1 MFIKVGLRGTERMR
15 IMYEAINIAASGL
28 KNQQRR
34 LDTIADNIA
43 NINTVG
49 FKGSRLDF
57 KDALYTAGNVPG
69 PPYTPDGNQQK
80 GHGLMVSSITRDFSE
95 GSLVSTGNNL
105 DIAIIGDAFFEL
117 EDTMGNACYR
127 RGGNLY
133 DSAIG
138 DRRYLVDSDGNF
150 VRNTGG
156 VRVIIPEGTTKIEVD
171 ERGTMTFFSGE
182 TPLMTDQLGIYK
194 FQNKSGLMSAGG
206 GKFRATEA
214 SGEAEPTTDATVK
227 QGYLEN
233 SNVNLAEE
241 MTRLIRAQRAFSL
254 AGRALSTADQMEGL
268 ANNMK
273 R

>member
-1 MFIKVGLRGTERMR
+1 
-15 IMYEAINIAASGL
+15 MYEAIGIAASGL

-49 FKGSRLDF
+49 FKSSRLDF

-69 PPYTPDGNQQK
+69 PPYSPDGNQQK
-80 GHGLMVSSITRDFSE
+80 GHGLMVSSVTKDFSD
-95 GSLVSTGNNL
+95 GSLVSTGNYL
-105 DIAIIGDAFFEL
+105 DFAIIGDGFFEL
-117 EDTMGNACYR
+117 EDTAGDICYR
-127 RGGNLY
+127 RGGNFY
-133 DSAIG
+133 VSIVG
-138 DRRYLVDSDGNF
+138 NRRYLVDSDGCF
-150 VRNTGG
+150 IRNTGG
-156 VRVIIPEGTTKIEVD
+156 VRVSVPEGTTRIEV
-171 ERGTMTFFSGE
+171 EENGFMTFFSGD

-194 FQNKSGLMSAGG
+194 FQNNSGLMSAGG
-206 GKFRATEA
+206 GKYRATEA
-214 SGEAEPTTDATVK
+214 SGEAETASDAKIK

-241 MTRLIRAQRAFSL
+241 MTRLIRAQRAFTL

>member
-1 MFIKVGLRGTERMR
+1 
-15 IMYEAINIAASGL
+15 MYEAISIAASGL

-34 LDTIADNIA
+34 LDTISDNVA
-43 NINTVG
+43 NINTAG

-69 PPYTPDGNQQK
+69 PPYTPAGNQQK
-80 GHGLMVSSITRDFSE
+80 GHGLMISSVTKDFSD

-105 DIAIIGDAFFEL
+105 DFAIIGDGFFEL
-117 EDTMGNACYR
+117 EDTMGNTCYR
-127 RGGNLY
+127 QGGNLY
-133 DSAIG
+133 VSMIG
-138 DRRYLVDSDGNF
+138 DRHYLVDSDGSF

-156 VRVIIPEGTTKIEVD
+156 VRVIIPEGTTKLEV
-171 ERGTMTFFSGE
+171 EENGTVTFFTGE
-182 TPLMTDQLGIYK
+182 TPLMTDQLGIYR
-194 FQNKSGLMSAGG
+194 FNNNSGLMSAGG

-214 SGEAEPTTDATVK
+214 SGEAEPTYDATIK
-227 QGYLEN
+227 QGFLEN

-241 MTRLIRAQRAFSL
+241 MTRLIRAQRAFAL